1 MMLRQQYSEPAVMLV
16 TLIRWFYLAS
26 GTGVVVGVGTSLFLQ
41 ALFYATN
48 HTSHLSIFIRML
60 LLPVGGLLNGLILYY
75 GYGREAKRKSDSYIA
90 ALHENN
96 GRMPMSTAWIKPLAS
111 IITLASGGSAGKE
124 GPCAHIGGTLASW
137 LAQVIHA
144 KPEVRRRIVICG
156 ISAGFASVFGTP
168 MAGAIYGI
176 EVLTIGQLRYDS
188 LFSSLVAGF
197 TSYEVSRWI
206 GIPYSYYDY
215 KHLVPYSEWLFVKVV
230 ALGIVCGLVSWLFI
244 EMLEQCKGLFRR
256 TSSQFHL
263 WAPLVPLMGGI
274 LLAVLLWFTSPDY
287 LGLGLPLMDH
297 ALHGEHIPFWAFF
310 WKILFVAITLGSG
323 FYGGIVTPQFVI
335 GAVAG
340 NAFSSFF
347 GIDPVLGAAIGMAAV
362 MASSSNTPIAAIVM
376 GFEVFGS
383 SAGVYVLAACI
394 SAYLMV
400 GHRSVYPDQRV
411 AYAKSLLLRMT
422 PGIPLNE
429 EHIHVSLSVLRRMRK
444 LRVRKLRARKLQPR
458 RGKMS

>member
-1 MMLRQQYSEPAVMLV
+1 MV
-16 TLIRWFYLAS
+16 
-26 GTGVVVGVGTSLFLQ
+26 
-41 ALFYATN
+41 
-48 HTSHLSIFIRML
+48 
-60 LLPVGGLLNGLILYY
+60 LLPLGGLLNGLILHY
-75 GYGREAKRKSDSYIA
+75 GYGSEEKRKSDSVIGA
-90 ALHENN
+90 VHDRH
-96 GRMPMSTAWIKPLAS
+96 GHMPILTAWIKPLAA

-124 GPCAHIGGTLASW
+124 GPCAHIGGTLSSW
-137 LAQVIHA
+137 FANLVQA
-144 KPEVRRRIVICG
+144 KPEIRRRIVICG

-188 LFSSLVAGF
+188 LFGSLVAGV

-206 GIPYSYYDY
+206 GIPYSYYKY
-215 KHLVPYSEWLFVKVV
+215 TRFVPHSERLFIEVI
-230 ALGIVCGLVSWLFI
+230 ALGIACGLVSWLFI
-244 EMLEQCKGLFRR
+244 EMLQRWKGLFRWLHR
-256 TSSQFHL
+256 RFHM
-263 WAPLVPLMGGI
+263 WPPLLPVIGGI
-274 LLAVLLWFTSPDY
+274 LLSTLLWFTSSDY

-297 ALHGEHIPFWAFF
+297 ALHGKPIEFWAFL

-340 NAFSSFF
+340 NAFSTYI
-347 GIDPVLGAAIGMAAV
+347 GVNPILGAAIGMAAV

-394 SAYLMV
+394 TAYVMV

-411 AYAKSLLLRMT
+411 AYTKSLLLRMT
-422 PGIPLNE
+422 FGIPVE
-429 EHIHVSLSVLRRMRK
+429 QEHVHMSYSVLRRI
-444 LRVRKLRARKLQPR
+444 RKLQMR
-458 RGKMS
+458 RKKT